1 MKVLG
6 IIPARFGSS
15 RFPGKPLIDLKGKT
29 MIQRV
34 YEGASKCIALSK
46 VIVATDDERIFQHVR
61 SFGGEVMMT
70 LSTHRSGTERCGEI
84 AAHFPEI
91 DVILN
96 IQGDEPL
103 VNPKQLT
110 QLIALFHD
118 TTTEIATLV
127 TPLQSSEDLLNSNRV
142 KVVLNHREEALC
154 FSRNPIPSLGYPS
167 GIVPLKHLGLYAY
180 RSNILNVISSLTP
193 CEWEKSEGL
202 EQLRW
207 LYYGF
212 KIRTGQTSIETP
224 NIDTPEDVKK
234 VLDLLP

>member
-1 MKVLG
+1 MNVLG
-6 IIPARFGSS
+6 VIPSRFGSS
-15 RFPGKPLIDLKGKT
+15 RFPGKPLIDLKGKS

-34 YEGASKCIALSK
+34 YEGASACPQISK
-46 VIVATDDERIFQHVR
+46 LVVATDDERILEHVFA
-61 SFGGEVMMT
+61 FGGYAEMT
-70 LSTHRSGTERCGEI
+70 ANSHQSGTERCNEVSQRY
-84 AAHFPEI
+84 PEME
-91 DVILN
+91 VVLN

-110 QLIALFHD
+110 QLIALFQD

-127 TPLQSSEDLLNSNRV
+127 TPLQSSEDLLNTNRV
-142 KVVLNHREEALC
+142 KVVRNHREEALC

>member
-1 MKVLG
+1 
-6 IIPARFGSS
+6 
-15 RFPGKPLIDLKGKT
+15 

-34 YEGASKCIALSK
+34 YEGALACGDISKL
-46 VIVATDDERIFQHVR
+46 IVATDDERIMKHVLA
-61 SFGGEVMMT
+61 FGGYAEMT
-70 LSTHRSGTERCGEI
+70 ANTHQSGTERCNEVSQRY
-84 AAHFPEI
+84 PEME
-91 DVILN
+91 VVLN

-127 TPLQSSEDLLNSNRV
+127 TPLQSSEDLLNTNRV
-142 KVVLNHREEALC
+142 KVVLNHLEEALC
-154 FSRNPIPSLGYPS
+154 FSRNPIPSLGHPS

-180 RSNILNVISSLTP
+180 RSDILNVISSLTP

-207 LYYGF
+207 LYYGY